1 MSKELAPR
9 SFESGGLSI
18 RVDAQFGKLKL
29 TWGGQSVA
37 RDPSA
42 VLNPFFESLSR
53 YGSKTRDLDLDF
65 RSLEY
70 MNSSTL
76 KPILTFVQAAS
87 SAYRSVGVRY
97 DSQKSWQRLSFKLL
111 QALAGSWQNVKIE
124 G

>member
-9 SFESGGLSI
+9 SFESGTLAI

-29 TWGGQSVA
+29 TWAGQSVA
-37 RDPSA
+37 RDPST
-42 VLNPFFESLSR
+42 VLKPFFESLGR
-53 YGSKTRDLDLDF
+53 YGSKTRDLEIDF
-65 RSLEY
+65 RGLEY

-76 KPILTFVQAAS
+76 KPILSFVQAAS
-87 SAYRSVGVRY
+87 TEFRSVCVRY